1 MGHLFYDSRLAQFNN
16 NWRIIMEYPYDYDF
30 DIYDVLDD
38 ME

>member
-1 MGHLFYDSRLAQFNN
+1 MPFIKLFLLTNIRSEE
-16 NWRIIMEYPYDYDF
+16 IMEYPYDYDF